1 MNTIKFLKANT
12 VTGLQKIQL
21 NGITYKPYT
30 ICQLA
35 DTSFGQ
41 VDNDGCSLITE
52 WFNYKGF
59 TYVAV

>member
-1 MNTIKFLKANT
+1 MNTIKFLKANA

-35 DTSFGQ
+35 DTRFGE
-41 VDNDGCSLITE
+41 VDKEGYSYIST
-52 WFNYKGF
+52 WFNYKGL